1 MFACLVKN
9 CNQRFF
15 QKNKF
20 ENHSKYHHVVK
31 EVNDDTGKAGLL
43 KYECKICKK
52 LYNRMAHLT
61 DHELSHSEERLFP
74 CDECHM
80 GFNRKY
86 SLKIHKEQHT
96 KMKSS
101 HNKLESVISESL
113 NKTS

>member
-1 MFACLVKN
+1 MHAWSITAL
-9 CNQRFF
+9 RGFF
-15 QKNKF
+15 KKKF
-20 ENHSKYHHVVK
+20 ETHLKYHQVAK
-31 EVNDDTGKAGLL
+31 EVNDDTGKARLL

-113 NKTS
+113 HKTP